1 MKDWKVIISKLSGG
15 GKAGQAWARVS
26 QLLKERGVAFSEAFT
41 EYQSHAIELTKEA
54 LRAGY
59 RKILTLGGDGAIH
72 EILNG
77 VMTQTEVPS
86 QEVTIAMI
94 PVGSGN
100 DWPRY
105 HQIPLNDID
114 KAVDVIVADK
124 EMVQDVVKVET
135 INNGNPYTRYMVNIG
150 GLGFDAQVCHLFE
163 ASKKKGKSGDAQYY
177 KCLMQG
183 FLWYKCPN
191 FTVKVDGEPFYEGPA
206 FSVALGNGRYCG
218 GGMMETP
225 KAVIDDG
232 LLDLTVVKKL
242 WKGKFLFAT
251 KRLFNGTVLDMKE
264 VLHTRAKNT
273 IEIEATPA
281 SFMEVDGEP
290 VGCSPAKCTLIPAA
304 VKVVTNL

>member
-105 HQIPLNDID
+105 HKIPLNDID

-124 EMVQDVVKVET
+124 EMIQDVVKVET

-290 VGCSPAKCTLIPAA
+290 VGCSPARCTLIPAA

>member
-105 HQIPLNDID
+105 HNIPLKDID

-124 EMVQDVVKVET
+124 EMIQDVVKVET

-290 VGCSPAKCTLIPAA
+290 VGCSPARCTLIPAA

>member
-163 ASKKKGKSGDAQYY
+163 ASKKKGRSGDAQYY

-183 FLWYKCPN
+183 FLWYKCPH

-232 LLDLTVVKKL
+232 LLDLTVVKKI
-242 WKGKFLFAT
+242 WKDKFLFAT
-251 KRLFNGTVLDMKE
+251 KRLFDGTVLDMKE
-264 VLHTRAKNT
+264 VLHTRARNT

>member
-1 MKDWKVIISKLSGG
+1 MKDWKVIVSKLSGG

-26 QLLKERGVAFSEAFT
+26 ELLTAKGVTYSESFT
-41 EYQSHAIELTKEA
+41 EYKYHAIELTKEA
-54 LRAGY
+54 LKAGY

-77 VMTQTEVPS
+77 VMTQSEVPT

-105 HQIPLNDID
+105 HQIPLKDLD
-114 KAVDVIVADK
+114 AAVEVIVRGK
-124 EMVQDVVKVET
+124 EMIQDVVKVET

-163 ASKKKGKSGDAQYY
+163 AAKKKGKSGDAQYY

-183 FLWYKCPN
+183 FLWYKCPH

-225 KAVIDDG
+225 QAVIDDG
-232 LLDLTVVKKL
+232 LLDVTVVKKL
-242 WKGKFLFAT
+242 WKGKFLFSV
-251 KRLFNGTVLDMKE
+251 KRLFKGTILEMKE
-264 VLHTRAKNT
+264 VIAARAKHT
-273 IEIEATPA
+273 IEIDATPA

-290 VGCSPAKCTLIPAA
+290 VGCSPAKCTIIPSA

>member
-183 FLWYKCPN
+183 FLWYKCPH
-191 FTVKVDGEPFYEGPA
+191 FTVKVDGEPFFEGPA

-304 VKVVTNL
+304 IKVVTNL

>member
-1 MKDWKVIISKLSGG
+1 MKDWKVIVSKLSGG

-26 QLLKERGVAFSEAFT
+26 ELLTAKGVTYSESFT
-41 EYQSHAIELTKEA
+41 EYKYHAIELTKEA
-54 LRAGY
+54 LKAGY

-77 VMTQTEVPS
+77 VMTQSEVPT

-105 HQIPLNDID
+105 HQIPLKDLD
-114 KAVDVIVADK
+114 AAVEVIVRGK
-124 EMVQDVVKVET
+124 EMIQDVVKVET

-163 ASKKKGKSGDAQYY
+163 AAKKKGKSGDAQYY

-183 FLWYKCPN
+183 FMWYKCPH
-191 FTVKVDGEPFYEGPA
+191 FTVKVDGEHFYEGPA
-206 FSVALGNGRYCG
+206 FSVAIGNGRYCG

-225 KAVIDDG
+225 QAIIDDG
-232 LLDLTVVKKL
+232 LLDVTVVKKL
-242 WKGKFLFAT
+242 WKGKFLFSV
-251 KRLFNGTVLDMKE
+251 KRLFKGTILEMKE
-264 VLHTRAKNT
+264 VIAARAKHT
-273 IEIEATPA
+273 IEIDATPA

>member
-1 MKDWKVIISKLSGG
+1 MKDWKVIVSKLSGG

-26 QLLKERGVAFSEAFT
+26 ELLTAKGVTYSESFT
-41 EYQSHAIELTKEA
+41 EYKYHAIELTKEA
-54 LRAGY
+54 LKEGY

-77 VMTQTEVPS
+77 VMTQSEVPT

-105 HQIPLNDID
+105 HRIPLKDLD
-114 KAVDVIVADK
+114 AAVEVIVRGK
-124 EMVQDVVKVET
+124 EMLQDVVKVET

-163 ASKKKGKSGDAQYY
+163 AAKKKGKSGDAQYY

-183 FLWYKCPN
+183 FLWYKCPH
-191 FTVKVDGEPFYEGPA
+191 FSVKVDGELFYEGPA

-225 KAVIDDG
+225 QAVIDDG
-232 LLDLTVVKKL
+232 LLDVTVVKKL
-242 WKGKFLFAT
+242 WKGKFLFSV
-251 KRLFNGTVLDMKE
+251 KRLFKGTILEMKE
-264 VLHTRAKNT
+264 AIAARAKNI
-273 IEIEATPA
+273 IEIDAAPA

-290 VGCSPAKCTLIPAA
+290 VGCSPAKCTIIPAA

>member
-1 MKDWKVIISKLSGG
+1 MKDWKVIVSKLSGG

-26 QLLKERGVAFSEAFT
+26 ELLTAKGVTYSESFT
-41 EYQSHAIELTKEA
+41 EYKYHAIELTKEA
-54 LRAGY
+54 LKEGY

-77 VMTQTEVPS
+77 VMTQSEVPT

-105 HQIPLNDID
+105 HRIPLKDLD
-114 KAVDVIVADK
+114 AAVEVIVRGK
-124 EMVQDVVKVET
+124 EMLQDVVKVET

-163 ASKKKGKSGDAQYY
+163 AAKKKGKSGDAQYY

-183 FLWYKCPN
+183 FLWYKCPH
-191 FTVKVDGEPFYEGPA
+191 FSVKVDGELFYEGPA

-225 KAVIDDG
+225 QAVIDDG
-232 LLDLTVVKKL
+232 LLDVTVVKKL
-242 WKGKFLFAT
+242 WKGKFLFSV
-251 KRLFNGTVLDMKE
+251 KRLFKGTILEMKE
-264 VLHTRAKNT
+264 AIAARAKNI
-273 IEIEATPA
+273 IEIDATPA

-290 VGCSPAKCTLIPAA
+290 VGCSPAKCTIIPAA

>member
-163 ASKKKGKSGDAQYY
+163 ASKKKGRSGDAQYY

-183 FLWYKCPN
+183 FLWYKCPH

-251 KRLFNGTVLDMKE
+251 KRLFDGTVLDMKE

>member
-183 FLWYKCPN
+183 FLWYKCPH

-251 KRLFNGTVLDMKE
+251 RRLFDGTVLEMKE
-264 VLHTRAKNT
+264 VLHTRARNT

>member
-163 ASKKKGKSGDAQYY
+163 ASKKKGRSGDAQYY

-183 FLWYKCPN
+183 FLWYKCPH
-191 FTVKVDGEPFYEGPA
+191 FTVKVDGEPFFEGPA

-251 KRLFNGTVLDMKE
+251 KRLFDGTVLDMKE
-264 VLHTRAKNT
+264 VLHTRARNT

>member
-191 FTVKVDGEPFYEGPA
+191 FTIKVDGEPFYEGPA

-304 VKVVTNL
+304 IKVVTNL

>member
-163 ASKKKGKSGDAQYY
+163 ASKKKGRSGDAQYY

-183 FLWYKCPN
+183 FLWYKCPH

-251 KRLFNGTVLDMKE
+251 RRLFDGTVLEMKE
-264 VLHTRAKNT
+264 VLHTRARNT

-290 VGCSPAKCTLIPAA
+290 VGCSPARCTLIPAA

>member
-1 MKDWKVIISKLSGG
+1 MKDWKVIVSKLSGG
-15 GKAGQAWARVS
+15 GKVGQAWARVS
-26 QLLKERGVAFSEAFT
+26 ELLTAKGVTYSESFT
-41 EYQSHAIELTKEA
+41 EYKYHAIELTKEA
-54 LRAGY
+54 LKEGY

-77 VMTQTEVPS
+77 VMTQSEVPT

-105 HQIPLNDID
+105 HRIPLKDLD
-114 KAVDVIVADK
+114 AAVEVIVRGK
-124 EMVQDVVKVET
+124 EMLQDVVKVET

-163 ASKKKGKSGDAQYY
+163 AAKKKGKSGDAQYY

-183 FLWYKCPN
+183 FLWYKCPH
-191 FTVKVDGEPFYEGPA
+191 FSVKVDGELFYEGPA

-225 KAVIDDG
+225 QAVIDDG
-232 LLDLTVVKKL
+232 LLDVTVVKKL
-242 WKGKFLFAT
+242 WKGKFLFSV
-251 KRLFNGTVLDMKE
+251 KRLFKGTILEMKE
-264 VLHTRAKNT
+264 AIAARAKNI
-273 IEIEATPA
+273 IEIDATPA

-290 VGCSPAKCTLIPAA
+290 VGCSPAKCTIIPAA

>member
-183 FLWYKCPN
+183 FLWYKCPH
-191 FTVKVDGEPFYEGPA
+191 FTVKVDGEPFFEGPA

>member
-163 ASKKKGKSGDAQYY
+163 ASKKKGRSGDAQYY

>member
-150 GLGFDAQVCHLFE
+150 GLGLDAQVCHLFE

-183 FLWYKCPN
+183 FLWYKCPH
-191 FTVKVDGEPFYEGPA
+191 FTVKVDGEPFFEGPA

>member
-26 QLLKERGVAFSEAFT
+26 QLLKERGVAFSESFT

-183 FLWYKCPN
+183 FLWYKCPH
-191 FTVKVDGEPFYEGPA
+191 FTVKVDGEPFFEGPA

>member
-163 ASKKKGKSGDAQYY
+163 ASKKKGRSGDAQYY

-183 FLWYKCPN
+183 FLWYKCPH

-251 KRLFNGTVLDMKE
+251 RRLFDGTVLEMKE
-264 VLHTRAKNT
+264 VLHTRARNT

>member
-124 EMVQDVVKVET
+124 ETVQDVVKVET

>member
-1 MKDWKVIISKLSGG
+1 MKDWKVIVSKLSGG
-15 GKAGQAWARVS
+15 GKAGQAWARIS
-26 QLLKERGVAFSEAFT
+26 ELLTARGVTFSESFT
-41 EYQSHAIELTKEA
+41 EYKYHAIELTKEA
-54 LRAGY
+54 LREGY

-77 VMTQTEVPS
+77 VMTQDEIPTS
-86 QEVTIAMI
+86 EVTIAMI

-105 HQIPLNDID
+105 HKIPLNDLE
-114 KAVDVIVADK
+114 KAVDIIAAGR
-124 EMVQDVVKVET
+124 EMLQDVVRVET

-163 ASKKKGKSGDAQYY
+163 AAKKKGRSGDVQYY

-183 FLWYKCPN
+183 FLWYKCPD
-191 FTVKVDGEPFYEGPA
+191 FKIKVDGEPFFEGPA
-206 FSVALGNGRYCG
+206 LSVALGNGRYCG

-225 KAVIDDG
+225 DAVIDDG
-232 LLDLTVVKKL
+232 LLDLTVVKKFP
-242 WKGKFLFAT
+242 KIKFLFSV
-251 KRLFNGTVLDMKE
+251 KRLFKGTILEMKE
-264 VLHTRAKNT
+264 AVAVRARHT

-290 VGCSPAKCTLIPAA
+290 VGCSPAKCTILPAA